1 MEPGQGRAE
10 MKKRLTVMV
19 EENLLTS
26 LMVLAKDERRE
37 LKDQLVIIL
46 ENAVKMHQGKKA
58 AKKRR
63 QDFRDRYG
71 GA

>member
-10 MKKRLTVMV
+10 VKKRLTVMV

-26 LMVLAKDERRE
+26 LTALAKDERRE

-46 ENAVKMHQGKKA
+46 ETAVKMHQGKKA

-71 GA
+71 GV

>member
-1 MEPGQGRAE
+1 MGLGEGRAPV
-10 MKKRLTVMV
+10 KRLTMML
-19 EENLLTS
+19 EEHLLQS
-26 LMVLAKDERRE
+26 LEALAKEERRE

-46 ENAVKMHQGKKA
+46 ETAVKTHQGKKA

-71 GA
+71 A